1 MPTKTKASL
10 KASQY
15 KLSLKLPDNLYSKQA
30 KTIVEALDNLEIP
43 TYFKGKGIISV
54 QFGKL
59 KSEVWMYPVQL
70 RKLFVNSTSK
80 LLLQKRLLLNLK

>member
-1 MPTKTKASL
+1 MPTKTKASP
-10 KASQY
+10 KY
-15 KLSLKLPDNLYSKQA
+15 KVSLKLPDNLYSKQA
-30 KTIVEALDNLEIP
+30 NTIIEALDGLEIP
-43 TYFKGKGIISV
+43 PYFKGKGILSV

-59 KSEVWMYPVQL
+59 EAEVWMYPVQL